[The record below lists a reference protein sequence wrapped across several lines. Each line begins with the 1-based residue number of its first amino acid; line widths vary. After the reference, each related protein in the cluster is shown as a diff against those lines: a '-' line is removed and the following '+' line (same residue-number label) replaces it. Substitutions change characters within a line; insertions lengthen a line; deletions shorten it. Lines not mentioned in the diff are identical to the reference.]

1 MSSQVIASLLA
12 VRANTRLVLATELV
26 ARNTEC
32 EALRTRLS
40 IAQHEVAMFART
52 AHDAIAR
59 NDGLD
64 PVTGAGLPAPKTIAP
79 RAPRPLPAHFVAAR
93 EAAMRLGKC
102 VKVSA

>member
-32 EALRTRLS
+32 VALREQLAVLRNP
-40 IAQHEVAMFART
+40 APAHMHT
-52 AHDAIAR
+52 APTP
-59 NDGLD
+59 N
-64 PVTGAGLPAPKTIAP
+64 APKTIAP

-102 VKVSA
+102 VRVETSA